1 MKRHI
6 TNITVRGYELDSY
19 QHVNNA
25 VYLNY
30 LEQARWE
37 FCHENNLLDKIGENQ
52 LFLVV
57 VEIKIRY
64 QRELKLLD
72 EIAISTIMKSEP
84 PYLLFTQKITHHHSK
99 LTVARAKV
107 KTIFVDQQRIP
118 HDIPSEIA
126 MLIKQ
131 DADGKN

>member
-1 MKRHI
+1 MKPH
-6 TNITVRGYELDSY
+6 TTSLKVRGYELDSY

-37 FCHENNLLDKIGENQ
+37 FFQEMNLLEMINRNR

-57 VEIKIRY
+57 IEINIRY

-72 EIAISTIMKSEP
+72 EIEVKTTIKNSS
-84 PYLLFTQKITHHHSK
+84 PYLIFSQKIYHKSTK
-99 LTVARAKV
+99 QPVARANV
-107 KTIFVDQQRIP
+107 KTIFVDEQRLP
-118 HDIPSEIA
+118 QDIPAEIE
-126 MLIKQ
+126 MNIK
-131 DADGKN
+131 

>member
-1 MKRHI
+1 MKPH
-6 TNITVRGYELDSY
+6 TTSLKVRGYELDSY

-37 FCHENNLLDKIGENQ
+37 FFQEMNLLEMINRNR

-57 VEIKIRY
+57 IEINIRY

-72 EIAISTIMKSEP
+72 EIEVKTTIKNSS
-84 PYLLFTQKITHHHSK
+84 PYLIFSQKIYHKSTK
-99 LTVARAKV
+99 QAVARANV
-107 KTIFVDQQRIP
+107 KTIFVDEQRLP
-118 HDIPSEIA
+118 QDIPAEIE
-126 MLIKQ
+126 MNIK
-131 DADGKN
+131 